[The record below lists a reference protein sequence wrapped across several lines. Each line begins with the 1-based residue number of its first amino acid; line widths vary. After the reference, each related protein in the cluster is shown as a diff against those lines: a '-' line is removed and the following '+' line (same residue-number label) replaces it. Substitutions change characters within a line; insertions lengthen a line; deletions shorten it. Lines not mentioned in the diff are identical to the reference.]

1 MEAFRRTRSGF
12 VTRMDANERTII
24 ARVVADVAELLG
36 FETPGPQ
43 QRTQDEGSPTDPA
56 AQARESEEHAD
67 RMRRLARE
75 VDAAFTAGESRGRS
89 EGVSDDLPA
98 DPALARLL
106 PDGSEDPEIADS
118 LRDLTQETV
127 RDAKGTRLQ
136 RVWGDLVGTGG
147 LITVPA
153 EGAMDWAG
161 ALTDVR
167 LVLAERLGITDEG
180 SVAAV
185 EELAAGSP
193 DDLTRALATL
203 YVALSWLQESLVEA
217 MLEELPDGA

>member
-1 MEAFRRTRSGF
+1 MEAFRKTRSGF

-36 FETPGPQ
+36 FETPSPQ
-43 QRTQDEGSPTDPA
+43 QRTQDEGDPADPA

-75 VDAAFTAGESRGRS
+75 VDAAFNAGEAPADHG
-89 EGVSDDLPA
+89 GTDDLPA

-153 EGAMDWAG
+153 DGAMDWAG

-185 EELAAGSP
+185 EELAQSSS

-217 MLEELPDGA
+217 MLEELPDGS

>member
-1 MEAFRRTRSGF
+1 
-12 VTRMDANERTII
+12 
-24 ARVVADVAELLG
+24 
-36 FETPGPQ
+36 
-43 QRTQDEGSPTDPA
+43 
-56 AQARESEEHAD
+56 
-67 RMRRLARE
+67 
-75 VDAAFTAGESRGRS
+75 
-89 EGVSDDLPA
+89 
-98 DPALARLL
+98 
-106 PDGSEDPEIADS
+106 
-118 LRDLTQETV
+118 
-127 RDAKGTRLQ
+127 
-136 RVWGDLVGTGG
+136 
-147 LITVPA
+147 
-153 EGAMDWAG
+153 MDWAG